1 MNVVGFVLAIVLAV
15 VILGLAFIVLSTY
28 NEIVGLAQRIDKAW
42 ANIDVALKQRYD
54 ELPNLVQ
61 AVPRPDGLRAERPG
75 AGDPGAR
82 RLPARCADPPAG
94 GHSEQTTGAVKSLL
108 AVVEHYPDLTAHE
121 NVMALQ
127 AEIARLE
134 GVIADRRELYND
146 MVYRY
151 DARIQQVPAVLLAS
165 ILRLAAAAL
174 LQGRPGPGRACP
186 TRRSALQ
193 RLASTVAA
201 LSTWLTTRAS
211 DSRPTPT
218 VTLQP
223 STIASRPLRS
233 SPMTSALRARSITNT
248 RMIGSSRPSKTW
260 LRNSTAISGRPGIS
274 TNSAAKPTKNASRP

>member
-1 MNVVGFVLAIVLAV
+1 MNVVGFVLALVLAV

-28 NEIVGLAQRIDKAW
+28 NEIIGLAQRIDKAW

-61 AVPRPDGLRAERPG
+61 AVRGLMGFEQSVLERVTQARAGYRPEAPIPQQ
-75 AGDPGAR
+75 AVT
-82 RLPARCADPPAG
+82 
-94 GHSEQTTGAVKSLL
+94 SEQTTGAVKSLL

-165 ILRLAAAAL
+165 IF
-174 LQGRPGPGRACP
+174 GWKPRPYFKADPSQTGVPDATLTPG
-186 TRRSALQ
+186 
-193 RLASTVAA
+193 
-201 LSTWLTTRAS
+201 
-211 DSRPTPT
+211 
-218 VTLQP
+218 
-223 STIASRPLRS
+223 
-233 SPMTSALRARSITNT
+233 
-248 RMIGSSRPSKTW
+248 
-260 LRNSTAISGRPGIS
+260 
-274 TNSAAKPTKNASRP
+274 